1 MTRPKR
7 DHILRTAIAIRA
19 YSEDPNRDPVST
31 RPPTEEIDASPW
43 TLVFDCETTTD
54 ATQRLRV
61 GFYQLRN
68 DGKLEKEGIF
78 FDPNA
83 ISPDEATRLRA
94 YAKLRDIETLTIVVF
109 RSEVFLRYGYTRQ
122 GTVVGF
128 NLPFDLSRI
137 AINHGPARRN
147 MRGGFSF
154 ELTRNSD
161 DPRVRVKHL
170 SPRAALIDFAKP
182 GEQET
187 ARGMRNRGLKIP
199 AYRGHFVDVKTAAA
213 ALLSRRFSLEILAA
227 HLGTPTQK
235 HKTDEHGT
243 LTPAYLDYARADVQ
257 VTWECYADLSRRY
270 SEHRLKRSIDR
281 LLSEASIGKA
291 YLQEMGIRPFLA
303 CDPTFPRERFGEILC
318 AYYGGRAEVRNRRV
332 IREVVYCDFKSMYP
346 TVNALMGLWQ
356 FVIAEGMV
364 VEDSTVD
371 TRGFLETIT
380 LGDLQRP
387 EVWRKLCTLV
397 RVNSEESIFPVR
409 TDYDCVTYTIGLNH
423 LMAEEPLWFTLAD
436 CIVSKLLTGRCPQ
449 IDKAQTYRPGPRQSG
464 LEPIRILGKCD
475 FAIDP
480 NSDDFFTRLIDL
492 RDEAKANRDPI
503 EKTLK
508 IIANSTSYGI
518 FIEVTRDDAPKSELL
533 DVFGIDGKCKHVCTK
548 ALEQPGRYFHPLLG
562 VLITGAARLMLGIAE
577 MKTDELGLDWAFC
590 DTDSLAIVRPD
601 CISRNA
607 FHRKAKEIVD
617 WFRPLNPYR
626 RPDSIL
632 KIEDVNFAMDSKEPE
647 PLYCFAISSKRYA
660 LFNLD
665 SRENSILRKA
675 SAHGLGHLIDPYEE
689 ADAPSGLPK
698 PQVPLS
704 DIGVHR
710 WHHDFWIKIIQA
722 AVDGHP
728 DQVPLDWH
736 PSFSLPAAMRYSA
749 SSPQLLTWLDQ
760 WNAGK
765 PYNERIR
772 PFGFMLSYAARTGMF
787 GQFPEMSVVDSPRR
801 GRPRKDGVSKPIAP
815 FCRDPSRALRSVFD
829 RITGEPVDSEQLKTY
844 AEALAQ
850 YHLSCE
856 DKFSN
861 GQFFDRGRTERRLV
875 VATAFV
881 LIGKEANRI
890 GESGEADPI
899 VNAMQVFRSE
909 ASMLVSCRRPRPQP
923 DHCDARTTSLTAPK
937 RSFMLTVG

>member
-1 MTRPKR
+1 MTQPKR

-31 RPPTEEIDASPW
+31 RPPTEEIDASRW
-43 TLVFDCETTTD
+43 TLVFDCETTID

-83 ISPDEATRLRA
+83 ISPDEESRLRV
-94 YAKLRDIETLTIVVF
+94 YAKLRDIEILTIAVF
-109 RSEVFLRYGYTRQ
+109 RSEVFLKFGYTRR

-154 ELTRNSD
+154 ELTRNGD

-213 ALLSRRFSLEILAA
+213 ALLSRRFSLETLAA

-235 HKTDEHGT
+235 HKTDEHGM

-332 IREVVYCDFKSMYP
+332 IR
-346 TVNALMGLWQ
+346 A
-356 FVIAEGMV
+356 
-364 VEDSTVD
+364 
-371 TRGFLETIT
+371 
-380 LGDLQRP
+380 
-387 EVWRKLCTLV
+387 
-397 RVNSEESIFPVR
+397 
-409 TDYDCVTYTIGLNH
+409 
-423 LMAEEPLWFTLAD
+423 LWFTLAD

-464 LEPIRILGKCD
+464 LEPIRILGKGD

-533 DVFGIDGKCKHVCTK
+533 DVIGIDGECKHVRTK

-632 KIEDVNFAMDSKEPE
+632 KMEDVNFAIDSKEPE

-665 SRENSILRKA
+665 SRESPILRKA

-689 ADAPSGLPK
+689 VDAPSGLPK

-765 PYNERIR
+765 PYNEQIR
-772 PFGFMLSYAARTGMF
+772 PFGFMLSYAARTGTF
-787 GQFPEMSVVDSPRR
+787 AQFPETSVVDSPRR

-815 FCRDPSRALRSVFD
+815 FCRDPSRALRTVFD

-890 GESGEADPI
+890 GASGEADPI
-899 VNAMQVFRSE
+899 VNTMQVFRSE
-909 ASMLVSCRRPRPQP
+909 ASVLLSCRRPRPEP
-923 DHCDARTTSLTAPK
+923 DHRDRPHNEFDCT
-937 RSFMLTVG
+937 